1 MMMMVT
7 ITMTLMM
14 IIRKRRVTVLLG
26 QVDPRRVLVASKAH
40 IQSIDVFFCQL
51 DMVPDVV
58 QLSGGML
65 VKYILILKAFV
76 SLYIFFNVRN

>member
-1 MMMMVT
+1 MMMMVM

-51 DMVPDVV
+51 DMIPDVV

-76 SLYIFFNVRN
+76 SLYIFSNGRN

>member
-1 MMMMVT
+1 MMMMVM

>member
-1 MMMMVT
+1 MMMVM

-58 QLSGGML
+58 QLSGGMH

-76 SLYIFFNVRN
+76 SLYIFFNAKN

>member
-1 MMMMVT
+1 MMMMVM
-7 ITMTLMM
+7 IMKTLMM

>member
-1 MMMMVT
+1 MMMVM

-26 QVDPRRVLVASKAH
+26 QVDPRRVLVTSKAH

-51 DMVPDVV
+51 DMIPYVV
-58 QLSGGML
+58 QLSEGGCL
-65 VKYILILKAFV
+65 LD
-76 SLYIFFNVRN
+76 IF

>member
-1 MMMMVT
+1 MMMVM

>member
-1 MMMMVT
+1 MMIMVM

>member
-1 MMMMVT
+1 MMVM

>member
-1 MMMMVT
+1 MMMMVM
-7 ITMTLMM
+7 IMKTLMM

-51 DMVPDVV
+51 DMIPDVV
-58 QLSGGML
+58 QLSEGGCL
-65 VKYILILKAFV
+65 LN
-76 SLYIFFNVRN
+76 IF

>member
-1 MMMMVT
+1 MMMVM

-76 SLYIFFNVRN
+76 SLYIFFYGKN

>member
-1 MMMMVT
+1 MMMMVM

-76 SLYIFFNVRN
+76 SLYIFFNVKN

>member
-1 MMMMVT
+1 MMMMVM
-7 ITMTLMM
+7 ITKTLM
-14 IIRKRRVTVLLG
+14 KTVLLG

-58 QLSGGML
+58 QLSGGWGCL
-65 VKYILILKAFV
+65 LN
-76 SLYIFFNVRN
+76 IF

>member
-1 MMMMVT
+1 MMMVM
-7 ITMTLMM
+7 IMKTLMM

>member
-7 ITMTLMM
+7 ITMTLMMM

-51 DMVPDVV
+51 DMIPDVV
-58 QLSGGML
+58 QLSGGGCL
-65 VKYILILKAFV
+65 LN
-76 SLYIFFNVRN
+76 IF